1 MVVTHPL
8 MNRLLPWQL
17 ALELCDRLGI
27 SVEEDS
33 IPETDLPI
41 VRTLLGTFLLFVALS
56 TGIVQAQPALQTAD
70 LGTCTLENGGT
81 IQDCTI
87 GYRTAGTLNADRSNA
102 LLFPTWFSGTTDDLT
117 GQMGPNG
124 LVDTSRYHVIFVD
137 ALGNGV
143 SASPSTGSAQADSTF
158 PVFTVQDMVHT
169 QHRLL
174 TERLNIDS
182 LHAVMG
188 ISMGGMQTFAWMT
201 QHPEFMNKAVAIAG
215 TPRLTP
221 QDRLLWQAELRAFRT
236 ACRAS
241 DTRRQAMRTISAIH
255 SLHLQTPAKLA
266 RMDSSEARKFIGA
279 QESDILKF
287 DPYDWAWQLKA
298 MLRHDITDPFGNS
311 LERTADAV
319 EADAIVVTVQ
329 QDHMVNP
336 IPAQRFAE
344 TLGAKELRLHSPCG
358 HLGTGCKQDTV
369 ATTVRRFL
377 REN

>member
-1 MVVTHPL
+1 
-8 MNRLLPWQL
+8 
-17 ALELCDRLGI
+17 
-27 SVEEDS
+27 
-33 IPETDLPI
+33 
-41 VRTLLGTFLLFVALS
+41 
-56 TGIVQAQPALQTAD
+56 
-70 LGTCTLENGGT
+70 
-81 IQDCTI
+81 
-87 GYRTAGTLNADRSNA
+87 
-102 LLFPTWFSGTTDDLT
+102 
-117 GQMGPNG
+117 
-124 LVDTSRYHVIFVD
+124 
-137 ALGNGV
+137 
-143 SASPSTGSAQADSTF
+143 
-158 PVFTVQDMVHT
+158 
-169 QHRLL
+169 
-174 TERLNIDS
+174 
-182 LHAVMG
+182 MG

-344 TLGAKELRLHSPCG
+344 TLGAKDLRPSSFGTTPPSTPVFSFPFHSDFAQCIAHEFSPSYSLRSFCYWRFARLR
-358 HLGTGCKQDTV
+358 HRTNPTSRRTATQICPLTGAWMTCS
-369 ATTVRRFL
+369 AG
-377 REN
+377 